1 MRSIQKGDPPKDA
14 TGQDVVFEKY
24 TDAAPHLYSR
34 IGRYCSYCER
44 GIPTCLAVEHKLPKS
59 SDHYPNLEL
68 VWSNFLLACANC
80 NSSKGTQEFSGVP
93 PLWPDEDD
101 TYSLIEY
108 RESGAV
114 VPRQGLAAP
123 DAARAAALVRLVGLD
138 KTPKTSTATDHRFF
152 DRLEVFSIAKQA
164 ARDLAESDTSAMRNT
179 IVNSAKGLGGYSIWR
194 AVFGGDVD
202 MSRRLAEAF
211 VGTRLW

>member
-1 MRSIQKGDPPKDA
+1 MRSVYKGDQPKDA
-14 TGQDVVFEKY
+14 AGQDVVFEKY
-24 TDAAPHLYSR
+24 AYAAPYLFSR

-44 GIPTCLAVEHKLPKS
+44 GIPTCLAVEHKLSKS
-59 SDHYPNLEL
+59 TKHYAHLEL

-80 NSSKGTQEFSGVP
+80 NSCKGTHEFSGVP
-93 PLWPDEDD
+93 ALWPDEED

-114 VPRQGLAAP
+114 VPRQGLVSLQ
-123 DAARAAALVRLVGLD
+123 AARAAALIRLVGLH
-138 KTPKTSTATDHRFF
+138 KTAQTSPATDHRIF

-164 ARDLAESDTSAMRNT
+164 ARDLAESDTSAMRRT
-179 IVNSAKGLGGYSIWR
+179 IVNSAKGHGGYSIWCT
-194 AVFGGDVD
+194 VFGGDDD
-202 MSRRLAEAF
+202 MQSRLAEAF